1 MKYSYAW
8 LQDFIR
14 PLPSAEKIADMLTMQ
29 AWEVEDVI
37 KSASD
42 TILDIAVLPNRMSDA
57 SGHVGVARE
66 VFALL
71 STLQS
76 KTKRVF
82 TLPPTRISEDNKRAV
97 QKYLRVTVASP
108 ALCPRYSAK
117 VVFGVTVGPSPKW
130 LAQRL
135 IRLGVQPINNIVDIT
150 NYVMLETGQPLH
162 AFDYDKLARGKD
174 GRVEIMVRTAVRKES
189 IVTLDGVTRILSAS
203 DLVIADRIKPLAIAG
218 IKGGMGAGISKETK
232 NIVFE
237 AATFDRAAIYRSSKS
252 LGIETDASKRFS
264 AGLSP
269 HAVPFALARAAYF
282 ASTIGRGKVL
292 KGVVDS
298 KNFIHSSRIIR
309 ISLAGIN
316 GILGTTL
323 SAVEVRKILQSIGCQ
338 IRNVKNDFIV
348 TVPDM
353 RLDLVLPEDLIEEV
367 GRVWGYGRIQSTA
380 PSVHALVP
388 RHEESRIVRDRIKDS
403 LVRSGF
409 TEIRTHAFVGETI
422 VKAFDLDKKS
432 LAEVENPIAEDKKYM
447 RPLIIPRF
455 LLTAAENL
463 KYRDGIAV
471 FESGH
476 IFERLGKNIDEKEHI
491 AAARIVKNSTDIP
504 ENFRFVKGALSDLL
518 QASGLSDVA
527 WHPLSV
533 SIDNSSVYKGWDV
546 ANTAV
551 LEVAGKSV
559 GVVGVLDADVASSFA
574 VPDNTVIAELVFS
587 AIVRLSQEEHEF
599 RTPSKYPEAIR
610 DIAVLVEG
618 GTLVDEVADE
628 IARVGKSLVR
638 DVEMFDYYEGE
649 ELPGGK
655 KSLAFHIVYQSDTK
669 TLTGEEVDIVH
680 KKIVQAMTMR
690 GWEIR

>member
-14 PLPSAEKIADMLTMQ
+14 PLPSPEKVADMLTMQ
-29 AWEVEDVI
+29 VWEVEDVI
-37 KSASD
+37 RSGSD
-42 TILDIAVLPNRMSDA
+42 KVLDIAVLPNRMSDA
-57 SGHVGVARE
+57 SGHAGVARE
-66 VFALL
+66 IFALL
-71 STLQS
+71 SASQP

-82 TLPPTRISEDNKRAV
+82 VLPPTRINEDGKRIA

-117 VVFGVTVGPSPKW
+117 VVFGVTVGSSPKW

-174 GRVEIMVRTAVRKES
+174 GRVEIVVRTAVRKES
-189 IVTLDGVTRILSAS
+189 IVTLDGVTRVLSAT

-218 IKGGMGAGISKETK
+218 IKGGMGAGISKETR
-232 NIVFE
+232 NIIFE
-237 AATFDRAAIYRSSKS
+237 AATFDRAAIYRSSKT

-282 ASTIGRGKVL
+282 ASVIAHGKVL
-292 KGVVDS
+292 KGVVDNKS
-298 KNFIHSSRIIR
+298 FIQPPRIIR
-309 ISLAGIN
+309 ISLAKIN
-316 GILGTTL
+316 GVLGTTL
-323 SAVEVRKILQSIGCQ
+323 SAVEVRKILESVGCR
-338 IRNVKNDFIV
+338 IRGVKNDFIV

-353 RLDLVLPEDLIEEV
+353 RLDLILPEDLIEEV
-367 GRVWGYGRIQSTA
+367 GRIWGYDRIKSAA
-380 PSVHALVP
+380 PFVHALVP
-388 RHEESRIVRDRIKDS
+388 NHEENRIVRDKIKDA

-422 VKAFDLDKKS
+422 VKAFDLDRKS
-432 LAEVENPIAEDKKYM
+432 LVEVENPIAEDKKYM
-447 RPLIIPRF
+447 RPLIAPRF

-463 KYRDGIAV
+463 KYRDSVAV

-476 IFERLGKNIDEKEHI
+476 IFEQSGKNIDEKEHI
-491 AAARIVKNSTDIP
+491 AVARVVKNSSDIP
-504 ENFRFVKGALSDLL
+504 ANFRLVKGALSDLL
-518 QASGLSDVA
+518 QTSGLSDVA

-533 SIDNSSVYKGWDV
+533 SIDNSPVYKGWDV

-551 LEVAGKSV
+551 LEVAGKSI
-559 GVVGVLDADVASSFA
+559 GVVGVLDADVALSFG
-574 VPDNTVIAELVFS
+574 VPGNTVIAELVFS
-587 AIVRLSQEEHEF
+587 AIARLSQEEHEF
-599 RTPSKYPEAIR
+599 RMPSKYPEAVR
-610 DIAVLVEG
+610 DIAVLVDG

-669 TLTGEEVDIVH
+669 TLTGEEVDTVY
-680 KKIVQAMTMR
+680 KKIVQAMMAH